1 MGLLTKDQNK
11 RKSLDE
17 ILKNAIYAKSFWVNT
32 ETELIKFAKPFL
44 LRKIKKIE
52 TNKS

>member
-17 ILKNAIYAKSFWVNT
+17 ILKMPYMQ
-32 ETELIKFAKPFL
+32 KFL
-44 LRKIKKIE
+44 SEYGNRID
-52 TNKS
+52 